1 MRMTPTFYMMP
12 VDSQLNWSWIIVPFS
27 SPQAY
32 IEQFAY
38 LITRLKYDKSLPSRA
53 TLQRSASH
61 LSLLRDGHVS
71 RFAECRLDLELADL
85 YLTSKMKMTRRGL
98 SQSRRLRDDGFQPF
112 SMGQGRTCGQA
123 CGYPLGVA
131 LGPCPSV
138 TRVSRGHS
146 HQQIS
151 PSGKRLEELSNADNC
166 SFLFFTLAHTP

>member
-1 MRMTPTFYMMP
+1 MRMTPASYMMP
-12 VDSQLNWSWIIVPFS
+12 VDSQLNWSWIIIPFS

-53 TLQRSASH
+53 TLRHSASH

-71 RFAECRLDLELADL
+71 RFECRLDLEHLVADL
-85 YLTSKMKMTRRGL
+85 YLIGKMKLTRRGL

-112 SMGQGRTCGQA
+112 SMGQGRTCG
-123 CGYPLGVA
+123 YPLGVA

-138 TRVSRGHS
+138 TRVSLYSCGHS
-146 HQQIS
+146 HQQ
-151 PSGKRLEELSNADNC
+151 
-166 SFLFFTLAHTP
+166 